1 MLVRLMGAGSLV
13 AGLRQGLTESTRSV
27 RAIAH
32 QVANASTPGFVPGE
46 GGVATPAPVAGSPEA
61 EGVDEAELEAT
72 MVRMADEQLR
82 FEATA
87 SLLQKIHQ
95 QYRAAARER

>member
-32 QVANASTPGFVPGE
+32 QVANASTPGFPGAD
-46 GGVATPAPVAGSPEA
+46 GSVATPAPVAGSPEA
-61 EGVDEAELEAT
+61 AAVDDAELEAT

-87 SLLQKIHQ
+87 NLLQKIHQ
-95 QYRAAARER
+95 QYRSAARER